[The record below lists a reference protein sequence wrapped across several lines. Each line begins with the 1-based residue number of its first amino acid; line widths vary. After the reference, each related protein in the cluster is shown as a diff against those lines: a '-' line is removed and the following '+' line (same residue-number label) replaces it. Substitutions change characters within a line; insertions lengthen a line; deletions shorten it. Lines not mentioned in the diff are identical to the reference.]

1 MVRRRRTL
9 IGSAALTLLV
19 GCAGQNG
26 TVASAPARSGTGASP
41 TAGVAPAQAEKT
53 IVMGPTRLDPPNL
66 TLTRTDA
73 VGFVNTGG
81 DPMTMEFI
89 GPKDQSGR
97 ITCRVSD
104 PQALKRGE
112 APWAEFRLSEEG
124 HYKANIPP
132 GRFPSVCSLAP
143 GPYTYVVHRITS
155 GPTPSELRLGQE
167 GTITVR

>member
-9 IGSAALTLLV
+9 IGSVALTLLV

-26 TVASAPARSGTGASP
+26 TVASAPARSGPSASP
-41 TAGVAPAQAEKT
+41 TAGVPPTQAEKT
-53 IVMGPTRLDPPNL
+53 IVMGPTRLDPTNL
-66 TLTRTDA
+66 TLARSDA
-73 VGFVNTGG
+73 VGFVNTGT
-81 DPMTMEFI
+81 DPMTMEFT

-112 APWAEFRLSEEG
+112 TPWAEFRLNDQG
-124 HYKANIPP
+124 HYKADIPP

-143 GPYTYVVHRITS
+143 GPYTYVVHRLAT

-167 GTITVR
+167 GTITVP